1 MRKPRLVHGASL
13 TWFLIF
19 GNSLSSEPFPFG
31 HPQSKTG
38 SLQAVRAAVDRRA
51 GALPRAST
59 PFQRQKTDVPAR
71 CSGGPASLLLAFVP
85 ECDVDHSGR
94 CGMALTDINELKGIA
109 PRRGFWSL

>member
-1 MRKPRLVHGASL
+1 MRKPRLVHGPSL

-59 PFQRQKTDVPAR
+59 PFQRPKTDVPAR
-71 CSGGPASLLLAFVP
+71 CSEGPPPPSSSLSFRSVTWITA
-85 ECDVDHSGR
+85 DAAAWR
-94 CGMALTDINELKGIA
+94 
-109 PRRGFWSL
+109 